1 MERKVT
7 EKRMSNCLSDASADM
22 EEKLVALYSSLV
34 DEEGFRLENDE
45 ILPSEDFLKRV
56 EEKSN

>member
-7 EKRMSNCLSDASADM
+7 EQRMSNCLSDASADM
-22 EEKLVALYSSLV
+22 EEELVALYSSLV